1 MMIDASASV
10 RLQTGGSKKCA
21 GYIARDDNSSSVSF
35 VSSKPSSVK
44 AKSRIIFLGTGSS
57 TGCPKP
63 LCTMLF
69 SPKGRET
76 FSGTDQVFEE
86 MRERFRDNCHVS
98 NKAIIG
104 NPLHNKNYRNNP
116 SLLIAQYDEKDD
128 RMKHI
133 IIDVGKTFRESSLRF
148 FPEYDINSLDAVILT
163 HEHADASFG
172 LDDLRGYQ
180 RVYPVNKPNEMPRT
194 IPMKVY
200 LSQPCLDKL
209 SIQFPWLFPR
219 QEKPDPSKPVV
230 QRFVSTLEVNVFDS
244 FQTLN
249 VEGLSV
255 VTLPVMHGEDLVSY
269 GFAFTVGQTN
279 IVYLSDISRM
289 LPETMDFI
297 LHRLP
302 PTDIL
307 IVDSLYPD
315 RSHPVHYCMN
325 EAVEIM
331 KQIKPKQT
339 YFVGMNCDA
348 FLPHEEANKKLRRQY
363 GNAQLA
369 HDGLAIEC

>member
-1 MMIDASASV
+1 MPLS
-10 RLQTGGSKKCA
+10 
-21 GYIARDDNSSSVSF
+21 
-35 VSSKPSSVK
+35 K
-44 AKSRIIFLGTGSS
+44 AKDRIIFLGTGSS

-69 SPKGRET
+69 GTKA
-76 FSGTDQVFEE
+76 FSDTDRVFEE
-86 MRERFRDNCHVS
+86 MRERFRNNCNVS
-98 NKAIIG
+98 NEANLG
-104 NPLHNKNYRNNP
+104 DPRYNKNYRNNP
-116 SLLIAQYDEKDD
+116 SLLVARYDDKDD

-133 IIDVGKTFRESSLRF
+133 VIDVGKTFRETSLRW
-148 FPEYDINSLDAVILT
+148 FPAHHINSLDAVILT

-180 RVYPVNKPNEMPRT
+180 RVYPSTEPNQMPNT

-200 LSQPCLDKL
+200 MSQPCLDKL
-209 SIQFPWLFPR
+209 SNSFPWLFP
-219 QEKPDPSKPVV
+219 KPKTPDPTKPVV
-230 QRFVSTLEVNVFDS
+230 QRFVSTLDVNVFQS
-244 FQTLN
+244 FQALN

-255 VTLPVMHGEDLVSY
+255 VTLPVMHGEDFVSY

-297 LHRLP
+297 LHKLP

-315 RSHPVHYCMN
+315 RTHPVHYSME
-325 EAVEIM
+325 EAIEIM
-331 KQIKPKQT
+331 KQINPKQT
-339 YFVGMNCDA
+339 FFVGMNCDA
-348 FLPHEEANKKLRRQY
+348 FLPHDEANEELRQQF
-363 GNAQLA
+363 GKNVQLA
-369 HDGLAIEC
+369 HDGLAIDC